1 MQPFWTG
8 RFRTW
13 GYFIFMSENGQQRL
27 AVRAMMRQ
35 NSRSTDM
42 TFSSYFYKTMPSP
55 VGLLTLVAN
64 DHGLAAVLWENDDPK
79 RVRLSPMD
87 EDSKHPVLLEAE
99 RQLQDYFAGKRKT
112 FSLKLD
118 FTGTEFQQK
127 VWAALL
133 TIPFGETRS
142 YAQIAEHI
150 GNPNAVRAVG
160 AANGK
165 NPISII
171 APCHRVI
178 GSNGKLTGF
187 AGGMQAKAFLLK
199 LEAKELTLHGE

>member
-1 MQPFWTG
+1 MQPVRTG

-13 GYFIFMSENGQQRL
+13 GYFNFMSENGQQPL
-27 AVRAMMRQ
+27 PERAMIYPNEKR
-35 NSRSTDM
+35 TDM
-42 TFSSYFYKTMPSP
+42 TSHSYFYKTMPSP

-79 RVRLSPMD
+79 RVRLSPLH
-87 EDSKHPVLLEAE
+87 EDTKHPVLMEAE
-99 RQLQDYFAGKRKT
+99 RQLQDYFAGKREK
-112 FSLKLD
+112 FEMKLN
-118 FTGTEFQQK
+118 FNGTEFQQK

-142 YAQIAEHI
+142 YAQIAEQI

-160 AANGK
+160 AANGR

-187 AGGMQAKAFLLK
+187 AGGMEAKAFLLK
-199 LEAKELTLHGE
+199 LETKDFVLQ